1 MDWQFLHK
9 YLRVKRAKLS
19 SNKGELY
26 TKEDLHT
33 KVTNARNNLNIMV
46 NYLVNQTNLIDSVQN
61 TLQLAYSSDDFKKG
75 QNNYVTLPCDAR
87 NIKDYYNKMLI
98 SDDIKDKLSFEKLEN
113 SYQKYIQ
120 YQFAVDVS
128 KAFHRLGYKTAV
140 DNLNLRGISQN
151 HYPVVKIFL

>member
-46 NYLVNQTNLIDSVQN
+46 NYLVNQTNLIDSVR
-61 TLQLAYSSDDFKKG
+61 S
-75 QNNYVTLPCDAR
+75 
-87 NIKDYYNKMLI
+87 
-98 SDDIKDKLSFEKLEN
+98 
-113 SYQKYIQ
+113 KY
-120 YQFAVDVS
+120 FTTS
-128 KAFHRLGYKTAV
+128 LFF
-140 DNLNLRGISQN
+140 RGFQEGA
-151 HYPVVKIFL
+151 K